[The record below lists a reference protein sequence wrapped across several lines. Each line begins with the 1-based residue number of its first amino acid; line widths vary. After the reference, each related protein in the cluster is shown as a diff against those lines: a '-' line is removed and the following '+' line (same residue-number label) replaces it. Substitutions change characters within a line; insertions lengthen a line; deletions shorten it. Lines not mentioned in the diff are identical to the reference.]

1 MNESLLET
9 AVSSALSAG
18 QLLREYWTRPRH
30 IASKGLRDVVTDADF
45 ASQALI
51 TGKVLAQFPSHG
63 FMVEEDD
70 PTLPT
75 SGDYIWVIDPV
86 DGTSNYSRQM
96 GNYTVSIGV
105 ARPHPATNELQ
116 VVAGAIYD
124 PQRDELFSG
133 FVGGGAWLG
142 TAAETRQRP
151 LAVSPVGEMYE
162 AILALDWSH
171 QPELREQAV
180 AILNTAAPLVR
191 TVRAVGSAALALA
204 WVASGRLEMYYN
216 LGIKPWD
223 AAAGQLLVREA
234 GGMVGSWSGE
244 GWTAKQSDIIASNG
258 RLHKDFLAFSPTSL
272 PPIR

>member
-1 MNESLLET
+1 LLCQT

-18 QLLREYWTRPRH
+18 QLLRDYWTRPRH

-45 ASQALI
+45 ASQALL
-51 TGKVLAQFPSHG
+51 TGMVRAQFPSHG

-70 PTLPT
+70 PSLPT
-75 SGDYIWVIDPV
+75 SGDYIWIIDPV

-96 GNYTVSIGV
+96 GNYTISIGV
-105 ARPHPATNELQ
+105 ARPHPATGELE

-142 TAAETRQRP
+142 TAAHPQQHP
-151 LAVSPVGEMYE
+151 LAVSQVGEVHE
-162 AILALDWSH
+162 AIIALDWSH
-171 QPELREQAV
+171 QPERRTQTV

-234 GGMVGSWSGE
+234 GGVVGSWSGE
-244 GWTAKQSDIIASNG
+244 GWMAKQSDIIASNG
-258 RLHKDFLAFSPTSL
+258 RLHKDFLAFAPTLL
-272 PPIR
+272 PPVR